1 MLHATT
7 TNKLGDLYNESIK
20 NIHQDLIDRCKNN
33 DRMAQ
38 MKLYDLYN
46 RAVYGTIIRLIKD
59 PMETEDL
66 MQDTF
71 LSAYSNINK
80 FRSESSFGTWVK
92 KIAINKS
99 LNSLRIKS
107 PNYLDI
113 PEGNIPDNKVAEI
126 DEQTNR
132 FTLEEIKQEI
142 SRLPEGYRVV
152 INLYLLEGMDHD
164 EISDILEIKPVTSRS
179 QYLRA
184 KKKLA
189 ENLMDNYY
197 ERQA

>member
-1 MLHATT
+1 M
-7 TNKLGDLYNESIK
+7 YNESVK
-20 NIHQDLIDRCKNN
+20 NIHQDLINRCENN
-33 DRMAQ
+33 DQMAQ
-38 MKLYDLYN
+38 MKIYDLYN

-59 PMETEDL
+59 PMETENL

-71 LSAYSNINK
+71 LSAFDNLKN
-80 FRSESSFGTWVK
+80 FRSEASFGTWIK

-99 LNSLRIKS
+99 LNSLRKKS
-107 PNYLDI
+107 PVYLDI
-113 PEGNIPDNKVAEI
+113 PEERIPDKEFAEI
-126 DEQTNR
+126 DDHTNR

-164 EISDILEIKPVTSRS
+164 EIAEILNIKAVTSRS

-189 ENLMDNYY
+189 KNLMDNYY

>member
-1 MLHATT
+1 MI
-7 TNKLGDLYNESIK
+7 E
-20 NIHQDLIDRCKNN
+20 RCKNN
-33 DRMAQ
+33 DQKAQ

-46 RAVYGTIIRLIKD
+46 RAVYGTIIRLIKE
-59 PMETEDL
+59 PMESEDL

-71 LSAYSNINK
+71 LSAFTNIK
-80 FRSESSFGTWVK
+80 GFRSEAGFGTWIK
-92 KIAINKS
+92 RIAINKS
-99 LNSLRIKS
+99 LNSLRKKS
-107 PNYLDI
+107 PDFLDI
-113 PEGNIPDNKVAEI
+113 KEERIPDNSHEKI

-142 SRLPEGYRVV
+142 NRLPEGYRVV

-164 EISDILEIKPVTSRS
+164 EIAKILNIKSVSSRS

-197 ERQA
+197 ARQA

>member
-1 MLHATT
+1 M
-7 TNKLGDLYNESIK
+7 YNESIK
-20 NIHQDLIDRCKNN
+20 NIHQDLIDRCKNS
-33 DRMAQ
+33 DQMAQ

-46 RAVYGTIIRLIKD
+46 RAVFGTIIRLIKD

-71 LSAYSNINK
+71 LSAFASIAN
-80 FRSESSFGTWVK
+80 FRSEASFGTWIK

-99 LNSLRIKS
+99 LNSLRKKS
-107 PNYLDI
+107 PDYLDI
-113 PEGNIPDNKVAEI
+113 PEERIPDKDIAET

-132 FTLEEIKQEI
+132 FTLEKIKQEI
-142 SRLPEGYRVV
+142 NRLPEGYRVV

>member
-1 MLHATT
+1 MQ
-7 TNKLGDLYNESIK
+7 NDSIK
-20 NIHQDLIDRCKNN
+20 NIHQDLIDRCKEN

-38 MKLYDLYN
+38 MKMYDLYN

-71 LSAYSNINK
+71 LSAYSNMTNY
-80 FRSESSFGTWVK
+80 RSEASFGTWIK

-99 LNSLRIKS
+99 LNSLRKKS
-107 PNYLDI
+107 PDFLDI
-113 PEGNIPDNKVAEI
+113 PGEKIADKNDSEY

-132 FTLEEIKQEI
+132 FTLKEIKEEIN
-142 SRLPEGYRVV
+142 RLPEGYRVV

-189 ENLMDNYY
+189 KNLMDNNY

>member
-1 MLHATT
+1 M
-7 TNKLGDLYNESIK
+7 
-20 NIHQDLIDRCKNN
+20 IDRCENN
-33 DRMAQ
+33 DQIAQ

-71 LSAYSNINK
+71 LSAFANIKN
-80 FRSESSFGTWVK
+80 FRSEASFGTWVK

-99 LNSLRIKS
+99 LNSLRKKS
-107 PNYLDI
+107 PDYLDI
-113 PEGNIPDNKVAEI
+113 QEERIPDKSDNEI

-142 SRLPEGYRVV
+142 NRLPEGYRVV

-164 EISDILEIKPVTSRS
+164 EISEILEIKPVTSRS

>member
-1 MLHATT
+1 M
-7 TNKLGDLYNESIK
+7 YNESIK

-80 FRSESSFGTWVK
+80 FRSESSFGTWIK

-132 FTLEEIKQEI
+132 FTLKEIKQEI

-189 ENLMDNYY
+189 ENLMDNNY

>member
-1 MLHATT
+1 
-7 TNKLGDLYNESIK
+7 
-20 NIHQDLIDRCKNN
+20 
-33 DRMAQ
+33 MAQ
-38 MKLYDLYN
+38 MKMYDLYN

-59 PMETEDL
+59 QMEAEDL

-71 LSAYSNINK
+71 LSAFDNIESY
-80 FRSESSFGTWVK
+80 RSEASFGTWIK

-99 LNSLRIKS
+99 LNSLRKKS
-107 PNYLDI
+107 PDYLNI
-113 PEGNIPDNKVAEI
+113 QEERIPDEKIAET
-126 DEQTNR
+126 DEQTSR
-132 FTLEEIKQEI
+132 YSLEEIKQEI
-142 SRLPEGYRVV
+142 NRLPEGYRVV

-164 EISDILEIKPVTSRS
+164 EISEILEIKPVTSRS

-189 ENLMDNYY
+189 ENLMNNYY

>member
-1 MLHATT
+1 M
-7 TNKLGDLYNESIK
+7 NNEGIK
-20 NIHQDLIDRCKNN
+20 NIHQDLIDRCKDN
-33 DRMAQ
+33 DRLAQ

-46 RAVYGTIIRLIKD
+46 RAVYGTIIRLVKD
-59 PMETEDL
+59 SMETEDL

-71 LSAYSNINK
+71 FSAYSNIKN
-80 FRSESSFGTWVK
+80 FRSEASFGTWVK

-99 LNSLRIKS
+99 LNSLRKKS
-107 PNYLDI
+107 PDYLDI
-113 PEGNIPDNKVAEI
+113 PEGNIPDENVAKY

-142 SRLPEGYRVV
+142 NRLPEGYRVV

-164 EISDILEIKPVTSRS
+164 EISEILEIKPVTSRS

>member
-1 MLHATT
+1 
-7 TNKLGDLYNESIK
+7 LGDLYNESIK
-20 NIHQDLIDRCKNN
+20 NIHQDLIDRCENN
-33 DRMAQ
+33 DQIAQ

-71 LSAYSNINK
+71 LSAFANIKN
-80 FRSESSFGTWVK
+80 FRSEASFGTWVK

-99 LNSLRIKS
+99 LNSLRKKS
-107 PNYLDI
+107 PDYLDI
-113 PEGNIPDNKVAEI
+113 QEERIPDKSDNEI

-142 SRLPEGYRVV
+142 NRLPEGYRVV

-164 EISDILEIKPVTSRS
+164 EISEILEIKPVTSRS

-189 ENLMDNYY
+189 ENLMDKYY

>member
-1 MLHATT
+1 
-7 TNKLGDLYNESIK
+7 
-20 NIHQDLIDRCKNN
+20 
-33 DRMAQ
+33 MAQ

-71 LSAYSNINK
+71 LSAFDNVKN
-80 FRSESSFGTWVK
+80 FRSESSFGTWIK
-92 KIAINKS
+92 RIAINKS
-99 LNSLRIKS
+99 LNSLRKKS
-107 PNYLDI
+107 PDYLDI
-113 PEGNIPDNKVAEI
+113 PEERIPDTNNKEI
-126 DEQTNR
+126 DEQTSR
-132 FTLEEIKQEI
+132 FTLDEIKQEI
-142 SRLPEGYRVV
+142 NRLPEGYRVV
-152 INLYLLEGMDHD
+152 INLYLIEGMDHD
-164 EISDILEIKPVTSRS
+164 EISDILNIKSVTSRS

-189 ENLMDNYY
+189 ENLMENYH